1 MKTVKI
7 IRYPA
12 AIGYGERYDVNDK
25 DKEVFDFFEKISL
38 WHQNSKTEKD
48 FSTTITFELPL
59 GVTYENNKLLQFA
72 LDKLNVDVVDI
83 ADEWKN
89 RRNG

>member
-12 AIGYGERYDVNDK
+12 ICCYGERYDVNSK
-25 DKEVFDFFEKISL
+25 DEEVFDFFEKICL
-38 WHQNSKTEKD
+38 WHQNAKTEKD
-48 FSTTITFELPL
+48 YSTTITFELPL
-59 GVTYENNKLLQFA
+59 GVTYENNKLLKFA

-89 RRNG
+89 RGNG